1 MIKTYLVYLCLLIGL
16 SPQMLSCKK
25 EAAKPPVTPVEEEAV
40 IKPVMDILITDS
52 AQIQAFLKQYPLF
65 EFHGSEIHAFYA
77 HRYYQGAWFNTY
89 GIVEQAGQF
98 VEQLNHFDDEGLK
111 DSVIYFKNIQ
121 DLYKTVTEPGFN
133 YAKNTDTLK
142 QLELLLTAEFFVYAQ
157 KVWYGLSE
165 KTTRSLDWYVNRKTI
180 PSVSILDSILSGGK
194 NAFTAFEPVYNQYG
208 LLKQAL
214 KKYRSLS
221 DEPWDSIYLPSGV
234 RSIKPGE
241 DYPVIQE
248 IKRRLFLLGDLQMQD
263 STTQYDSITMIGVQ
277 LFQHRHGLL
286 ADGVMGEKFFRDI
299 NCTPTLRAQ
308 QIAINMERCRW
319 LPNAP
324 KGEYI
329 MVNIPEY
336 TMRIYD
342 ADTLSWEMRVVVGKT
357 STSTTIFNDE
367 LEYIVFSPYWIPP
380 ASIRN
385 NEILPG
391 LQKNPNYLAK
401 QQMEAYD
408 PSTGKTIDVSGVDWK
423 SLTTL
428 PYTVRQKPGNH
439 NALGWVKFMFPNEH
453 SIYFHD
459 TPSRELFSRES
470 RGFSHGCIRLEK
482 PKEFAQY
489 LLRNDTTFTA
499 EKIDSLYY
507 LGTENIVTLKQK
519 IPVFIVYFT
528 ARVEPDGTVFFSRDI
543 YGHDAKLEKTLYAT
557 APANTDKT
565 AVTEVK

>member
-1 MIKTYLVYLCLLIGL
+1 MTKTYLAFICVLIAL
-16 SPQMLSCKK
+16 SLHMLSCKK
-25 EAAKPPVTPVEEEAV
+25 EAKKPPVTSADEETV
-40 IKPVMDILITDS
+40 IKPVMDTLITDS
-52 AQIQAFLKQYPLF
+52 AHIQAFLEQYPLF
-65 EFHGSEIHAFYA
+65 AFHAGEMHAFYA
-77 HRYYQGAWFNTY
+77 QRQFHGAWFNGY

-98 VEQLNHFDDEGLK
+98 VEQLNHFDDEGLN
-111 DSVIYFKNIQ
+111 DSVIYFNRIQ
-121 DLYKTVTEPGFN
+121 HLYKTISEPGFN
-133 YAKNTDTLK
+133 YAKNTDSVI
-142 QLELLLTAEFFVYAQ
+142 QLEFLLSAEFFVYAQ

-194 NAFTAFEPVYNQYG
+194 NAFTSFEPVYDQYG

-214 KKYRSLS
+214 KKYRNISS
-221 DEPWDSIYLPSGV
+221 ASWDSIFLPAGV
-234 RSIKPGE
+234 RSIKPG
-241 DYPVIQE
+241 DKYPVITE
-248 IKRRLFLLGDLQMQD
+248 IKRRLYLLGDLAQQDTSVLYD
-263 STTQYDSITMIGVQ
+263 STTMIAVQ
-277 LFQHRHGLL
+277 LFQHRHGLH
-286 ADGVMGEKFFRDI
+286 ADGVMGEKFFRDL
-299 NCTPTLRAQ
+299 NCTPELRAR

-319 LPNAP
+319 LPKAP
-324 KGEYI
+324 QGEYI

-342 ADTLSWEMRVVVGKT
+342 ADTLSWDMRVVVGKT

-401 QQMEAYD
+401 QHMEAFD
-408 PSTGKTIDVSGVDWK
+408 PSTGNTIDVSGVDWK
-423 SLTTL
+423 SYTSL
-428 PYTVRQKPGNH
+428 PYTVRQKPGDH

-470 RGFSHGCIRLEK
+470 RGFSHGCIRLEQ
-482 PKEFAQY
+482 PKDLAQY
-489 LLRNDTTFTA
+489 LLRNDTTFTS

-507 LGTENIVTLKQK
+507 LGKETVVTLKQK

-528 ARVEPDGTVFFSRDI
+528 ARVESDGTVFFSRDI
-543 YGHDAKLEKTLYAT
+543 YGHDAKLEKTLYA
-557 APANTDKT
+557 PAIVPTKNTEPDKSL
-565 AVTEVK
+565 